1 MPAILPKP
9 WQNAGMR
16 DAYGKA
22 LVKLGAENPNVV
34 VLDADLSGSTQTKA
48 FGKAYP
54 DRFFNMG
61 IAEANMT
68 GVAAGFSVS
77 GKIPF
82 MSTFAVFATGRNY
95 DQVRQSIAYPENNV
109 KIVATHSG
117 VSVGPD
123 GATHQAL
130 EDMALMR
137 GLPYMTVIAPAD
149 AVETEKAILAA
160 AKMHGPV
167 YVRLTRSPSPV
178 IFGHDYDFK
187 IGKGVFLREGKDVSI
202 VSTGTMT
209 VPAVEA
215 AEILASQGISATVLH
230 IPTVK
235 PIDVDALIKAS
246 ETGKIVTI
254 EEHSII
260 NGLGSAVAENLAYYN
275 PTRQMRIG
283 TEDKFGE
290 SGSAEELYDKYGLT
304 APKIAERI
312 KIFMK
317 H

>member
-1 MPAILPKP
+1 L
-9 WQNAGMR
+9 
-16 DAYGKA
+16 
-22 LVKLGAENPNVV
+22 
-34 VLDADLSGSTQTKA
+34 
-48 FGKAYP
+48 
-54 DRFFNMG
+54 RF
-61 IAEANMT
+61 
-68 GVAAGFSVS
+68 
-77 GKIPF
+77 
-82 MSTFAVFATGRNY
+82 FATGRNY

-109 KIVATHSG
+109 KNCRDALR

-130 EDMALMR
+130 EDMGLMR
-137 GLPYMTVIAPAD
+137 GLPYMKVIAPAD
-149 AVETEKAILAA
+149 AVETEKTILAI

-178 IFGHDYDFK
+178 IFGPDYDLRS
-187 IGKGVFLREGKDVSI
+187 KGVFLRDGKDVSI

-215 AEILASQGISATVLH
+215 AEILASQGIGATVLH
-230 IPTVK
+230 MPTVK
-235 PIDVDALIKAS
+235 PVDVDALLKAS

-254 EEHSII
+254 EEHNII

-275 PTRQMRIG
+275 PTRQKRLGI
-283 TEDKFGE
+283 EDKFGE
-290 SGSAEELYDKYGLT
+290 SGAMEELYDKYGLT

-312 KIFMK
+312 KVFMK